1 MIDFF
6 QFVYCCALAYRNARR
21 SGRCEYVGL
30 SFRGVPNA
38 CVLVGIGREAWRV
51 SEVAINSCNWAVK

>member
-6 QFVYCCALAYRNARR
+6 QFVTCAIRAYRNARR
-21 SGRCEYVGL
+21 SGRCAYVGL
-30 SFRGVPNA
+30 ELHGVPNA

-51 SEVAINSCNWAVK
+51 SEVAINACNWVSK

>member
-1 MIDFF
+1 MIEFI
-6 QFVYCCALAYRNARR
+6 QFVHCAARAYMNARR
-21 SGRCEYVGL
+21 SGRCSYVGVTL
-30 SFRGVPNA
+30 HGVPNA